1 MFTEGNFLS
10 SVLTKMVGIA
20 VTFTLATEGIRKW
33 PRGHLENLVLTFR
46 LLTEERDTEN
56 EFPHCRY
63 LFLFLLIADAHQSP
77 CYPSLFPDP
86 HRVLSCGPSSCV
98 TAACCFWRAQYYCL
112 AWVLASDS
120 EVVAGKSEP
129 CPALSHE
136 GLASSQ
142 RKIS

>member
-1 MFTEGNFLS
+1 MRPDKNDKHFCS
-10 SVLTKMVGIA
+10 
-20 VTFTLATEGIRKW
+20 TFTLITQNVRSNRGIIWKTSFF
-33 PRGHLENLVLTFR
+33 PFCLLRG
-46 LLTEERDTEN
+46 ERDTEN
-56 EFPHCRY
+56 KFPCCSY
-63 LFLFLLIADAHQSP
+63 LFPFLLIADTHQSP
-77 CYPSLFPDP
+77 CNPSLFPDP
-86 HRVLSCGPSSCV
+86 RRVLSCGPSSRV

-142 RKIS
+142 RKGS